1 MAEEEK
7 MKDKWIP
14 EIYYEENK
22 EGSTMGL
29 PFIKV
34 PVDKLM
40 PSAMFFCEVKKDTS
54 NAEDEDAVVFFDV
67 HCFANMTVLK
77 SSLSSETFDQ
87 VREALGLEP
96 LSVAHEKGEKIS
108 NNVNK
113 NINN

>member
-34 PVDKLM
+34 PSDKEM
-40 PSAMFFCEVKKDTS
+40 PSAMFFCEVKKDS
-54 NAEDEDAVVFFDV
+54 NVSEEEAVVDINL
-67 HCFANMTVLK
+67 HCFANMTSLK
-77 SSLSSETFDQ
+77 TNLSSEIFDQ
-87 VREALGLEP
+87 VRKALGLEP
-96 LSVAHEKGEKIS
+96 LSVAIEKGTQIS
-108 NNVNK
+108 NSVNK
-113 NINN
+113 NINS